1 MTCFSIQNSLDEK
14 TIGKLPQVK
23 SIKHNCHIRDEPN
36 FIDRFPFE
44 EIEINPNLSHTISY
58 GKSKKKPT

>member
-1 MTCFSIQNSLDEK
+1 M
-14 TIGKLPQVK
+14 GKLPQVK